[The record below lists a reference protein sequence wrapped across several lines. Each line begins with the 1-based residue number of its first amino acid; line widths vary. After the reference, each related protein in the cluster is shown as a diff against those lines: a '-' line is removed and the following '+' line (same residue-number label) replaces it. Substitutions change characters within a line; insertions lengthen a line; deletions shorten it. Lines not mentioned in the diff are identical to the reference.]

1 MFTNVATGHAAN
13 DGGGDDR
20 PPPHQIPT
28 GCGGCLGNRG
38 KGSQKP
44 NFGGRRAGR
53 MHTRQETRNLE
64 LKSITDKNGPVP
76 IWFEFGDRETLMPLG
91 DHTAHWSNY
100 LGDLVREL
108 PLHHSFWRQVSPKQ
122 KAGHGKDWDKLFQ
135 YPLYPVL
142 TCVPIRVIRSMP
154 KKTKSMRP
162 PAASTK
168 DLQWKERLLLKKM
181 ESSAT
186 REYPSLLQPSS
197 RHIQFAGVLVAPRGP
212 KLYILSSMHFLKFPE
227 NSFEVLKLLENSV
240 EVLKILENKLES
252 MRILENK
259 LESLKLQE
267 KQPVDGLVLEDDF
280 DGKYLAGV

>member
-1 MFTNVATGHAAN
+1 MSPDVARGHGD
-13 DGGGDDR
+13 DGGGDDH

-64 LKSITDKNGPVP
+64 LKSITNKNGPVP

-122 KAGHGKDWDKLFQ
+122 KAGVMAKIGITSSPNLNGSV
-135 YPLYPVL
+135 LSPVVL
-142 TCVPIRVIRSMP
+142 LVNT
-154 KKTKSMRP
+154 
-162 PAASTK
+162 ASAV
-168 DLQWKERLLLKKM
+168 
-181 ESSAT
+181 SN
-186 REYPSLLQPSS
+186 Y
-197 RHIQFAGVLVAPRGP
+197 GVHHQ
-212 KLYILSSMHFLKFPE
+212 I
-227 NSFEVLKLLENSV
+227 SFDVV
-240 EVLKILENKLES
+240 V
-252 MRILENK
+252 
-259 LESLKLQE
+259 
-267 KQPVDGLVLEDDF
+267 EDDDIIDEEDHIPHDLADSDDEDLVNLDID
-280 DGKYLAGV
+280 DGINVVYSSEEED